1 MRPLIAILKLMLF
14 AIWSF
19 CMVSIQLVILLFSR
33 GKIAYLTPYI
43 WHHGVC
49 KIFRV
54 TVTTSGEIAPPNAT
68 LYISNHMSWIDIPV
82 IGSVLK
88 ASFVAKR
95 EVASWPIFGFLSK
108 LQQTAFIDR
117 NRRSALKEKDSLK
130 NKLETGKSLIL
141 FPEGTSSDGSSVL
154 PFKSSLFELA
164 KGEKDITLQPFS
176 ITIQG
181 INKQPVL
188 TQKQRDLYAWHGD
201 MDLAPHL
208 WTFAQQKHIHIHLD
222 FLSPLEITL
231 ESQRKEISNHAYQL
245 ILSSFTSHGKFGK
258 IRNK

>member
-1 MRPLIAILKLMLF
+1 MRPLIAILKLLLF
-14 AIWSF
+14 AIWSL
-19 CMVSIQLVILLFSR
+19 CMVSIQLMILIFSH
-33 GKIAYLTPYI
+33 KEVAYIMPYM

-49 KIFRV
+49 TIFRV

-95 EVASWPIFGFLSK
+95 EVASWPLFGFLSK

-130 NKLETGKSLIL
+130 NKLDAGKSLIL
-141 FPEGTSSDGSSVL
+141 FPEGTSSDGSSIL
-154 PFKSSLFELA
+154 PFKSSLFELV

-181 INKQPVL
+181 INNRPAI
-188 TQKQRDLYAWHGD
+188 TQEQRDLYAWYGD

-208 WTFAQQKHIHIHLD
+208 WVLAQQKRIHIHLD
-222 FLSPLEITL
+222 FLPPLEIKP
-231 ESQRKEISNHAYQL
+231 ESQRKELSNNAYQL